1 MAAEW
6 KVPKEKKG
14 ECEICRTVL
23 VINFEPFGE
32 VLNECKHK

>member
-14 ECEICRTVL
+14 ECEIAVL
-23 VINFEPFGE
+23 VFNFEPFGE